1 MEASGSCD
9 FRAARLNK
17 AVMKYAF
24 GIGRDAAPF
33 DYGENTLTSAM
44 SESAGPYVVSQQSG
58 AYSSVPEFLDSQHK
72 VATKADA
79 AAYLAHDHALARELT
94 QETVRVRKDSGLG
107 VIAPDFILD
116 N

>member
-72 VATKADA
+72 VAKAADA
-79 AAYLAHDHALARELT
+79 EAYLARVPAMAR
-94 QETVRVRKDSGLG
+94 TVRAETER
-107 VIAPDFILD
+107 
-116 N
+116 